1 MGPRIPY
8 FRLEERVV
16 SCSNSVVNALGK
28 SILAVVGLTALAAAQ
43 VGAAPTPPAAKQ
55 APRPVPQKFYA
66 PVFAKAKYDSVLS
79 VNDRCPVRGGRLTPS
94 IRPTYVNRLPVGY
107 CCHHCPPVFT
117 EDPGPFLKN
126 LGAKLPDPLAPSR
139 VASYDPSLRVLLNQE
154 AYFFSGK
161 ETMKRFQADPLRYS
175 GPLTDPVSQ
184 TRFQPTSRSPKTKYK
199 NRTSYFAST
208 LTQRQFA
215 VSPESYAL
223 RREN

>member
-1 MGPRIPY
+1 M
-8 FRLEERVV
+8 
-16 SCSNSVVNALGK
+16 NALRK
-28 SILAVVGLTALAAAQ
+28 STLALVGLALAATSAG
-43 VGAAPTPPAAKQ
+43 VAAPAPTPPAH
-55 APRPVPQKFYA
+55 QKPALRVSPPMYSEIYQ
-66 PVFAKAKYDSVLS
+66 KERYDSVLS

-107 CCHHCPPVFT
+107 CCHNCPPIFT
-117 EDPGPFLKN
+117 EDPGPFLKK
-126 LGAKLPDPLAPSR
+126 LGVQLRDPLAPAR

-161 ETMKRFQADPLRYS
+161 ETMKRFQSDPLRYS

-184 TRFQPTSRSPKTKYK
+184 TRFQPTSRSPKTKFK
-199 NRTSYFAST
+199 NRTFYFEST